1 MWENFHHKHF
11 KSSFFIGEVHENV
24 YLYSEAD
31 DDDDDYDDGVTV
43 KTSDCFTG
51 LRSAAG
57 DTHWSAQV

>member
-1 MWENFHHKHF
+1 M
-11 KSSFFIGEVHENV
+11 

-57 DTHWSAQV
+57 DTLVSTGVSDSQVDAVL